1 MRRGGVP
8 AADCGHGPMGGTR
21 VQIAARLWRKLELPG
36 QSINAPG
43 THDDSKSHKQF
54 VRVGDSII
62 ITIKEL

>member
-1 MRRGGVP
+1 
-8 AADCGHGPMGGTR
+8 MGGTR